1 MHHLQSLQ
9 KRHCGKR
16 VCLIPNYSNI
26 TTWNLLTRW
35 KKPLICSQPDWVFLY
50 CRCIDVACFVAMDAH
65 GSWPY
70 VADAADWIIVVSAA
84 QLRRRRWQLCQ
95 QRVHSHKQAWGVQTH
110 SHLECA
116 AQLAATHTHSQ
127 INTEKYFCISVT

>member
-1 MHHLQSLQ
+1 M
-9 KRHCGKR
+9 
-16 VCLIPNYSNI
+16 
-26 TTWNLLTRW
+26 
-35 KKPLICSQPDWVFLY
+35 
-50 CRCIDVACFVAMDAH
+50 ACYVAMDTR

-95 QRVHSHKQAWGVQTH
+95 QRVHSHKQARGVQTH

-116 AQLAATHTHSQ
+116 AQLAATHTLS
-127 INTEKYFCISVT
+127 NKYGKVFLHFCNVNLLFLVDGKYTVSIC